1 MPPMTPTRQNTTGPS
16 LAWLDN
22 WIAHLPDLPEDQDG
36 PGRSY
41 FRDLL
46 AKQHLSGIHRLLS
59 DAHVRGRLS
68 RYSSP
73 TTHEAIKTLLA
84 ESSWACAALTENNQL
99 PMAPSRT
106 DTVRDIAAPA

>member
-22 WIAHLPDLPEDQDG
+22 WIARLPDLPDLPEDQDSPDLPEDQER
-36 PGRSY
+36 PGKSY

-68 RYSSP
+68 RSSLP
-73 TTHEAIKTLLA
+73 DMQE
-84 ESSWACAALTENNQL
+84 ENKKIIEKAN
-99 PMAPSRT
+99 R
-106 DTVRDIAAPA
+106 R